1 MDLSLPGID
10 GWELARILKG
20 DTRTAA
26 IPIVALT
33 AHALNGEQ
41 ERALDAGCDAFV
53 TKPCLPQALAANSNA
68 CCWGRPSGPTRA
80 HRLLVRLPI
89 AADQQ
94 AEVAAL
100 RVGRCVLDH
109 QREVV
114 LLEPREPLLPADLP
128 RAGRRRYSQGSP
140 AGSSPRHSCCRSPS
154 RGGPGMARLG
164 PRLDGMVLGQCC
176 TRRHVVNSP

>member
-53 TKPCLPQALAANSNA
+53 TKPCLPQALAAELERVLQIAS
-68 CCWGRPSGPTRA
+68 
-80 HRLLVRLPI
+80 VR
-89 AADQQ
+89 
-94 AEVAAL
+94 
-100 RVGRCVLDH
+100 
-109 QREVV
+109 
-114 LLEPREPLLPADLP
+114 
-128 RAGRRRYSQGSP
+128 S
-140 AGSSPRHSCCRSPS
+140 
-154 RGGPGMARLG
+154 
-164 PRLDGMVLGQCC
+164 
-176 TRRHVVNSP
+176 